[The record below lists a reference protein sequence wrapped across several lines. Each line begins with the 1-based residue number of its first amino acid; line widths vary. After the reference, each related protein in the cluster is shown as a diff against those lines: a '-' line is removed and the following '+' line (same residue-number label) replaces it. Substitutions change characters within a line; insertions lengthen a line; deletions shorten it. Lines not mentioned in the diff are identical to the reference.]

1 MFQRV
6 AFILL
11 GITVSPALPLLCAKS
26 YIWTDINGQKIEAD
40 FVGANE
46 STVTISMEGQELD
59 LPIDSLSAFSKALAI
74 KLRKESKTIQTATPP
89 VQIKSKPL
97 YDWKDLQGRVI
108 KAEFISANSSAVKI
122 LFNGQTVELSFSFL
136 SQESKNLAR
145 QLAHQSEPLT
155 KQPTPQEIQI
165 AATRQESEEKGTDP
179 NGPLDLSGP
188 QVWVSAD
195 GRPLKAKFIGFEGD
209 EVSLETG
216 SGNEVEI
223 HTDNLSKQAIALA
236 EKLKSLLDQKE
247 KRAKSFAKVRS
258 KMKVPTVSADA
269 LDQMQELTNTDGAS
283 IRARFVDADDFAVTI
298 VLASRIDPIEL
309 PWDKFSS
316 GSQILL
322 EALRRKSLTV
332 NRAPSISPAKGSR
345 LASFANGPF
354 KGYNTVF
361 QSERFDAAL
370 SSSGSS
376 VKIWLKNSKD
386 PSKPSK
392 TFGIGFGTRYTDRTN
407 PEKHRRRSRKITG
420 FENPPEAS
428 MKREKTTISGT
439 LNNGGTFQ
447 YDIQINDKGLT
458 LWSKMSDPNG
468 EKEPTNISINTSIPG
483 IVPDSKNKSMEEVM
497 PYIGDGSLVLK
508 PASGKTRIFPYKEK
522 WMTTNAKYKGQK
534 FGAMDS
540 ATIIG
545 SPYGNRISFM
555 ATGSG
560 MSFGKEVAYGR
571 VFPFQGL
578 SLTYRNGSSP
588 KLIPQNRAFKVL
600 ILP

>member
-1 MFQRV
+1 MFQRI

-11 GITVSPALPLLCAKS
+11 GITVLSSLPLLCAKS

-46 STVTISMEGQELD
+46 NTLTISMEGQVLD
-59 LPIDSLSAFSKALAI
+59 LPLDSLSAFSKALAI
-74 KLRKESKTIQTATPP
+74 KLRKDSKTSQADPVHTQTE
-89 VQIKSKPL
+89 SKPL

-108 KAEFISANSSAVKI
+108 KAEFISANNSAVKI

-155 KQPTPQEIQI
+155 KQPTPQEIHSS
-165 AATRQESEEKGTDP
+165 TTGQESEEKGTDP
-179 NGPLDLSGP
+179 NGPLDLSGL

-195 GRPLKAKFIGFEGD
+195 GRSMKAKFIGFEGD
-209 EVSLETG
+209 EVFLETS

-223 HTDNLSKQAIALA
+223 HTQNLSKEATVLA
-236 EKLKSLLDQKE
+236 KKLQSLLDLKE

-258 KMKVPTVSADA
+258 KMKVSTVTADD

-283 IRARFVDADDFAVTI
+283 IRARFVDADDFVVTI
-298 VLASRIDPIEL
+298 VLAGRRDPIEL
-309 PWDKFSS
+309 PWDKFSTD
-316 GSQILL
+316 SQILL
-322 EALRRKSLTV
+322 ETLRRKSLTV

-361 QSERFDAAL
+361 QSEKFDAAL

-376 VKIWLKNSKD
+376 LKIWLKNSN
-386 PSKPSK
+386 PSQPPK
-392 TFGIGFGTRYTDRTN
+392 TFGVGFGTRYTDKTN
-407 PEKHRRRSRKITG
+407 PEKHRRRSRRITG

-439 LNNGGTFQ
+439 FNNGGTFQ
-447 YDIQINDKGLT
+447 YNIQFNDKGLT
-458 LWSKMSDPNG
+458 LWSKMKDPSG
-468 EKEPTNISINTSIPG
+468 EKEPTNIRIGTSIPG
-483 IVPDSKNKSMEEVM
+483 IVPDSRNKSMEEIM
-497 PYIGDGSLVLK
+497 PYIGDSSLVLK
-508 PASGKTRIFPYKEK
+508 PASGKTQIFPYKEK

-540 ATIIG
+540 ATIMG

-560 MSFGKEVAYGR
+560 MSFGKDVAYGR

-578 SLTYRNGSSP
+578 SLTYSNGSSA
-588 KLIPQNRAFKVL
+588 KEIPQNRAYKVL
-600 ILP
+600 ILPQ